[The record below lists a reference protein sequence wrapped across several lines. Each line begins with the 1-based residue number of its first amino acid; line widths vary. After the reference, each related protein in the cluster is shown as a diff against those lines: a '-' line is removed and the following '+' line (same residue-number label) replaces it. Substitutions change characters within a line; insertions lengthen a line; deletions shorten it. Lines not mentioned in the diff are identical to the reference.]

1 MNTRIVA
8 LFVLATATM
17 GCSRQASSPMQP
29 VNKVI
34 GSVPADGA
42 TGVRLDAAVTLDFGA
57 VVDQAEVERGVHL
70 LAERDMFSLCPD
82 PAMPSH
88 GTMESVMDD
97 PSMLQ
102 HMDAAHATAGQF
114 SWNAAGTAC
123 AFQPDSLMGP
133 QTRYMVHM
141 SGTMLQMMRQTGVSM
156 MDGRMNTSG
165 DMMLHF
171 QTMTADD
178 HGGHH

>member
-8 LFVLATATM
+8 LLVLAVATT
-17 GCSRQASSPMQP
+17 GCSRQASSPTQP
-29 VNKVI
+29 LTKVLT
-34 GSVPADGA
+34 SVPADGG

-57 VVDQAEVERGVHL
+57 AVDRAAVERGVHL
-70 LAERDMFSLCPD
+70 LAERDMFTSCPD
-82 PAMPSH
+82 ASMGSH

-97 PSMLQ
+97 ENMLR
-102 HMDAAHATAGQF
+102 HMDELHATGGRY
-114 SWNAAGTAC
+114 SWNAAGTVC
-123 AFQPDSLMGP
+123 TFQPDSLMGP

-141 SGTMLQMMRQTGVSM
+141 RGAMLEMMRQTGVGM
-156 MDGRMNTSG
+156 MGGRMNTSG